1 MGRAA
6 RSRHLSCES
15 PQLSQTSARHDLRT
29 ARFAEI
35 YDQWHSRQIT
45 QAQAAGV
52 LGMSERTFRRYVA
65 KYRLLGV
72 KGLEDGRLAGS
83 RRAPAEEVAALEI
96 LYSGGRLWRSFR
108 ECFRAY
114 RALGGGRSY
123 TWFKD
128 RLQEAHLAAPG
139 QSAKP
144 TPNGGGRQ
152 MAEGLLLHQCGW
164 IHEWSPSQ
172 MWRLVTVIDDASSR
186 VYSGLFVE
194 KEAIWSRFRAIHST
208 ILAHGVFKSIH
219 VDPELR
225 DHHDCRDTGRFVRAM
240 RSLGV
245 SVIPFHPPKSRTRY
259 NRVFRVLREALP
271 QQLARAGIQTIRE
284 ANDFLPRY
292 WARFNRWFAVKPKR
306 SKTGFEPLLSQNNE
320 DVREIL
326 CLHEIVEVDH
336 NNSVRHRGM
345 RLSIPASVG
354 SAVRC
359 GEQITIHEYEDG
371 TLSLFHGRQKLGR
384 YDHEGNHLKPSME
397 IALS

>member
-1 MGRAA
+1 MR
-6 RSRHLSCES
+6 
-15 PQLSQTSARHDLRT
+15 DLRT

-35 YDQWHSRQIT
+35 YDQWLSRQIT

-65 KYRLLGV
+65 RYRQFGV
-72 KGLEDGRLAGS
+72 KGLEDRRLAGS
-83 RRAPAEEVAALEI
+83 RRAPAEEIAALET
-96 LYSGGRLWRSFR
+96 LYSGGHLWQSIR

-128 RLQEAHLAAPG
+128 HLQEAHLVAPG
-139 QSAKP
+139 SAKL

-152 MAEGLLLHQCGW
+152 LAEGLLLHQCGW
-164 IHEWSPSQ
+164 IHEWSPSRI
-172 MWRLVTVIDDASSR
+172 WKLVTVIDDASSR

-194 KEAIWSRFRAIHST
+194 TEAIWSRFCATHST
-208 ILAHGVFKSIH
+208 ILANGLFRSIH
-219 VDPELR
+219 VDPALR
-225 DHHDCRDTGRFVRAM
+225 DHHDCRDTGQFARAM
-240 RSLGV
+240 RSLDV
-245 SVIPFHPPKSRTRY
+245 SVIPSYPPRSRTRY

-271 QQLARAGIQTIRE
+271 QQLARAGIQSIRA
-284 ANDFLPRY
+284 ANNFLPRY
-292 WARFNRWFAVKPKR
+292 WARFNRCFAVKPKR
-306 SKTGFEPLLSQNNE
+306 SKTGFEPLLSQNSE

-345 RLSIPASVG
+345 RLSIPASV
-354 SAVRC
+354 SAAVRC
-359 GEQITIHEYEDG
+359 GEVVTVHEYEDG

-384 YDHEGNHLKPSME
+384 YDHEGNHLNPDPATRPDVDRFVS
-397 IALS
+397 